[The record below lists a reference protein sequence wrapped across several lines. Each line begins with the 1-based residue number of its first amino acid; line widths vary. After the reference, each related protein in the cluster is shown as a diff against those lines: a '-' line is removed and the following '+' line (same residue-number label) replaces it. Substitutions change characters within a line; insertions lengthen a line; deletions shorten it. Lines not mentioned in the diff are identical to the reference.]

1 MEMTFFQ
8 AILIGCIYW
17 LYASGLPFGDVFST
31 AFFYYPLVASF
42 WVGVILG
49 NIPTAMMCG
58 AAVQAIYLYFDSAG
72 GNVPSDKCAATLI
85 STSVVILSG
94 SDPSTAVAL
103 SVPLAL
109 LAAQLHTIRRIF
121 GIVYVRMTE
130 KLIERGNT
138 NPNNYLFVGSIIP
151 SLVKVILFW
160 IPATLAVYFGS
171 NAISSVIENI
181 PVWLS
186 NGLNVAGNMVPA
198 IGMALTI
205 KVIGNNKYLP
215 FFLAGFF
222 LVQYFAFGSIL
233 MVLIG
238 AFLAFIVIIA
248 NDKDTDDQEDDIFSI
263 EDKKDKRILSKKDVR
278 NTALY
283 WFWNCVH
290 ADNVER
296 AFAVNF
302 AQSLSPALK
311 KIYKNDDQ
319 GFLEA
324 MTRHQQY
331 YNTECAWGGLITGA
345 ILSLEEQK
353 GLGEDISEDL
363 INNTKIGLM
372 GPLAAIGDTID
383 WGTLAPLSLAF
394 CIPFAA
400 EGSWWGGILA
410 GCIIFGVMLAE
421 NLYFTYLGYNMGSKA
436 AISMLESGKVQK
448 ILKFFA
454 MFGLFMIGNIS
465 AGAVSVNTGII
476 ININDIARSLQ
487 VDILDTIFPGMLSL
501 VTIFI
506 TYFYLEKSKSKNAI
520 IKGTLGLLIIGL
532 ILGGLGILV

>member
-1 MEMTFFQ
+1 
-8 AILIGCIYW
+8 
-17 LYASGLPFGDVFST
+17 
-31 AFFYYPLVASF
+31 
-42 WVGVILG
+42 
-49 NIPTAMMCG
+49 MCG

-263 EDKKDKRILSKKDVR
+263 EDKKDKRADRPAEPGVKSILPGRQGD
-278 NTALY
+278 
-283 WFWNCVH
+283 
-290 ADNVER
+290 
-296 AFAVNF
+296 
-302 AQSLSPALK
+302 
-311 KIYKNDDQ
+311 DDQ
-319 GFLEA
+319 
-324 MTRHQQY
+324 
-331 YNTECAWGGLITGA
+331 
-345 ILSLEEQK
+345 
-353 GLGEDISEDL
+353 
-363 INNTKIGLM
+363 
-372 GPLAAIGDTID
+372 P
-383 WGTLAPLSLAF
+383 
-394 CIPFAA
+394 
-400 EGSWWGGILA
+400 
-410 GCIIFGVMLAE
+410 
-421 NLYFTYLGYNMGSKA
+421 
-436 AISMLESGKVQK
+436 
-448 ILKFFA
+448 
-454 MFGLFMIGNIS
+454 
-465 AGAVSVNTGII
+465 
-476 ININDIARSLQ
+476 
-487 VDILDTIFPGMLSL
+487 
-501 VTIFI
+501 
-506 TYFYLEKSKSKNAI
+506 
-520 IKGTLGLLIIGL
+520 
-532 ILGGLGILV
+532 